1 MFSLNYKVTTS
12 NCNRGGGLKLY
23 SALQMMQDCSE
34 MWIDSEPEV
43 KAYFRDHHMAQLLA
57 SRQVEILRVPH
68 YKEDLTV
75 TTSVFGMESVFGFRN
90 TVILDGKGKPCYL
103 TWSTGAFVDKVSG
116 KLAKVPE
123 EIIAAMRLE
132 DKVRMEY
139 KNRRIILPKI
149 VPEIHAGIKV
159 MRNDIDYNQHTNNAN
174 YVRMALELLPENFVV
189 RSMRVEYKIPAKLG
203 DVLVPEVI
211 NAGNVIYV
219 VLKLDERD
227 STIMEFCR

>member
-1 MFSLNYKVTTS
+1 MFSLNYKVTMS
-12 NCNRGGGLKLY
+12 NCNRGGSLKLY

-43 KAYFRDHHMAQLLA
+43 KAYFRDHNMAQLLA

-90 TVILDGKGKPCYL
+90 TVIRDSEGKPCYL

-116 KLAKVPE
+116 RLKKVPE

-203 DVLVPEVI
+203 NVLVPEVI

>member
-1 MFSLNYKVTTS
+1 M
-12 NCNRGGGLKLY
+12 Y

-90 TVILDGKGKPCYL
+90 TIILDSKGKPCYL

-123 EIIAAMRLE
+123 DIIAAMRLE

-211 NAGNVIYV
+211 NAGNVIYI

>member
-43 KAYFRDHHMAQLLA
+43 KAYFRDHNMAQLLA
-57 SRQVEILRVPH
+57 SRQVEILRVPR
-68 YKEDLTV
+68 YKENLTV
-75 TTSVFGMESVFGFRN
+75 TTSVFAMESVFGFRN
-90 TVILDGKGKPCYL
+90 TVIRDSKGEPCYV
-103 TWSTGAFVDKVSG
+103 TWSTGAFVDKVTG
-116 KLAKVPE
+116 KLSKVPE
-123 EIIAAMRLE
+123 EVIASMRLE
-132 DKVRMEY
+132 DKVDMTY
-139 KNRRIILPKI
+139 KNRRIVLPKQLS
-149 VPEIHAGIKV
+149 EIGAGIKV
-159 MRNDIDYNQHTNNAN
+159 MRNDIDYNQHANNAN

-203 DVLVPEVI
+203 DVLVPEI
-211 NAGNVIYV
+211 FNMGNVIYV

-227 STIMEFCR
+227 SVIMEFCK

>member
-1 MFSLNYKVTTS
+1 
-12 NCNRGGGLKLY
+12 
-23 SALQMMQDCSE
+23 MQDCSE

-43 KAYFRDHHMAQLLA
+43 KAYFRDHNMAQLLA

-90 TVILDGKGKPCYL
+90 TVILDSKGKPCYL
-103 TWSTGAFVDKVSG
+103 TWSTGAFVDKVTG
-116 KLAKVPE
+116 KLSKVPE
-123 EIIAAMRLE
+123 EVIASMRLE

-203 DVLVPEVI
+203 NVLVPEVI

>member
-90 TVILDGKGKPCYL
+90 TVILDSKGKPCYL

-203 DVLVPEVI
+203 NVLVPEVI

-219 VLKLDERD
+219 VLKLDEHD

>member
-1 MFSLNYKVTTS
+1 M
-12 NCNRGGGLKLY
+12 Y

-34 MWIDSEPEV
+34 LWIDSEPEV
-43 KAYFRDHHMAQLLA
+43 KAYFREHNMAQLLA

-90 TVILDGKGKPCYL
+90 TVIRDSKGKPCYL
-103 TWSTGAFVDKVSG
+103 TWSTGAFVDKVTGRLS
-116 KLAKVPE
+116 KVPE
-123 EIIAAMRLE
+123 EIIAAMRIE
-132 DKVRMEY
+132 EKVRMEY
-139 KNRRIILPKI
+139 KNRRIVLPKI
-149 VPEIHAGIKV
+149 TPEIGAGIKV

-189 RSMRVEYKIPAKLG
+189 SSMRVEYKIPAKLG
-203 DVLVPEVI
+203 DVLVPEII

-227 STIMEFCR
+227 STIMEFCK

>member
-90 TVILDGKGKPCYL
+90 TVILDSKGKPCYL

-123 EIIAAMRLE
+123 DIIAAMRLE

-203 DVLVPEVI
+203 NVLVPEVI

>member
-1 MFSLNYKVTTS
+1 M
-12 NCNRGGGLKLY
+12 KLY

-34 MWIDSEPEV
+34 LWIDSEPEV
-43 KAYFRDHHMAQLLA
+43 KAYFREHNMAQLLA
-57 SRQVEILRVPH
+57 SRQVEILRVPQ

-75 TTSVFGMESVFGFRN
+75 KTSVFGMESVFGFRN
-90 TVILDGKGKPCYL
+90 TIILDSKGKPCYL

-203 DVLVPEVI
+203 NVLVPEVI

>member
-12 NCNRGGGLKLY
+12 NCNRGGSLKLY

-34 MWIDSEPEV
+34 LWIDSEPEV
-43 KAYFRDHHMAQLLA
+43 KAYFREHNMAQLLA

-75 TTSVFGMESVFGFRN
+75 KTSVFGMESVFGFRN
-90 TVILDGKGKPCYL
+90 TIILDSKGKPCYL

-149 VPEIHAGIKV
+149 VPEIHVGIKV

-203 DVLVPEVI
+203 NVLVPEVI

-219 VLKLDERD
+219 VLKLDEHD

>member
-12 NCNRGGGLKLY
+12 NCNRGGSLKLY

-90 TVILDGKGKPCYL
+90 TIILDSKGKPCYL

-123 EIIAAMRLE
+123 DIIAAMRLE

-211 NAGNVIYV
+211 NAGNVIYI